1 VYLLGISIC
10 FALLK
15 ISINTIKMSTTNN
28 FLATMSLLCGMTLVN
43 QVQAQ
48 NNLFP
53 STGNA
58 GIGTQN
64 VAAPPKANL
73 HLHGSTNYT
82 EYNRDGQT
90 IAHGTTTRMLF
101 TTTQTGTTDV
111 DGFVM
116 RMSTTHMTMRN
127 QTTNGN
133 VTLRSQG
140 ALLHFQESTKRISLG
155 HMLYN
160 TTQTQYAAVNVH
172 GNNDNGMYI
181 RATTPGR
188 YGLRVEVNNSD
199 GNAIEVVE
207 NNALPLPSIVCNFRV
222 KQSGEVYARK
232 YTTTLNNFPDYVFA
246 PTYSLMPLTELRTYI
261 NTNHHLPNI
270 PSAEEIE
277 AQPVDLGEL
286 TRLML
291 EKIEENTLYILQ
303 LEQRIKELEGK

>member
-1 VYLLGISIC
+1 M
-10 FALLK
+10 
-15 ISINTIKMSTTNN
+15 KMSTTNN
-28 FLATMSLLCGMTLVN
+28 FLATMCLLCAMTVVN
-43 QVQAQ
+43 NVQSQ

-53 STGNA
+53 ATGNA
-58 GIGTQN
+58 GIGTQS

-73 HLHGSTNYT
+73 HLHGTSSYI
-82 EYNRDGQT
+82 EYLREGGS
-90 IAHGTTTRMLF
+90 IAHGITTRLLF
-101 TTTQTGTTDV
+101 TTSATGFTDI

-155 HMLYN
+155 HTLYS
-160 TTQTQYAAVNVH
+160 TTQTQYAAVNV
-172 GNNDNGMYI
+172 NANSDNGMYI
-181 RATTPGR
+181 RASSPGR
-188 YGLRVEVNNSD
+188 YGLRVEVNNAND
-199 GNAIEVVE
+199 NAIEVVE
-207 NNALPLPSIVCNFRV
+207 NNAFSLPSIVCNFRV

-246 PTYSLMPLTELRTYI
+246 PSYTLMPLTELRTYI
-261 NTNHHLPNI
+261 NTNHHLPNV
-270 PSAEEIE
+270 PSAVEIE
-277 AQPVDLGEL
+277 SAPVDLGEL

-303 LEQRIKELEGK
+303 LEERIKELEGNQK